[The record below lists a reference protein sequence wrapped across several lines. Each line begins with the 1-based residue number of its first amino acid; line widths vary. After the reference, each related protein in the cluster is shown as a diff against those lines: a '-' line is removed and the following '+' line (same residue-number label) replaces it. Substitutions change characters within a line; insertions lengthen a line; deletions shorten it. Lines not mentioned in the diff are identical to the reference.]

1 MQTAAVDKLA
11 DAKRAVHAQMLAGAT
26 QVDKGYPSHKDPN
39 GDTLLLWGSKQ
50 DNTYTERT
58 YLDGEEC
65 RE

>member
-1 MQTAAVDKLA
+1 MQGEQCMHT
-11 DAKRAVHAQMLAGAT
+11 MLAGAA
-26 QVDKGYPSHKDPN
+26 QVDKGYPSHTDPN

-58 YLDGEEC
+58 WLDGKEC